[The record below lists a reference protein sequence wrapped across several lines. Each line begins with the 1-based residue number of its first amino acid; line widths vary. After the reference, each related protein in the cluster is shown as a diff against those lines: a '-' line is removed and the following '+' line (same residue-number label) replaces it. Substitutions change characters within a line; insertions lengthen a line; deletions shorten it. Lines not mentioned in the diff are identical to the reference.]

1 MELNERFK
9 LLSNYNVKNTLTEN
23 VVSILNEDA
32 FTKAAREGA
41 LVAKELEGALKSMKA
56 DSNIAKELETL
67 KAGGVQTADDLLSI
81 LKLNKL
87 SDYKINLYELSKLK
101 YNLDDIVIQM
111 VQCLREKINP
121 RLRVL
126 NK

>member
-1 MELNERFK
+1 MK
-9 LLSNYNVKNTLTEN
+9 KNKILIIGDFDF
-23 VVSILNEDA
+23 VSINICT
-32 FTKAAREGA
+32 F
-41 LVAKELEGALKSMKA
+41 LKKNFNLDNIFSL
-56 DSNIAKELETL
+56 DNSNKVYL
-67 KAGGVQTADDLLSI
+67 KHNLQI
-81 LKLNKL
+81 FKLNKL

>member
-1 MELNERFK
+1 MKKNKILIIGDFDFVCINICTFLK
-9 LLSNYNVKNTLTEN
+9 KNFNLDNIFSLDNSNKVY
-23 VVSILNEDA
+23 
-32 FTKAAREGA
+32 
-41 LVAKELEGALKSMKA
+41 LKH
-56 DSNIAKELETL
+56 NLQIF
-67 KAGGVQTADDLLSI
+67 
-81 LKLNKL
+81 KLNKL

>member
-1 MELNERFK
+1 MK
-9 LLSNYNVKNTLTEN
+9 KNKILIIGDFDF
-23 VVSILNEDA
+23 VSINICTFSLDNSN
-32 FTKAAREGA
+32 K
-41 LVAKELEGALKSMKA
+41 VYLKH
-56 DSNIAKELETL
+56 NLQIF
-67 KAGGVQTADDLLSI
+67 
-81 LKLNKL
+81 KLNKL